1 MIVTINKLDSKG
13 RGIVKDKKPIFV
25 DNALIDEVVDIEITK
40 QVSKYALAK
49 VVKYIKTSPK
59 RIKPI
64 CPYFGKCGGCQLMH
78 LSYQDQ
84 LLYKEDK
91 VKEIVYKQ
99 IGNIKINNIVP
110 SKEIYYR
117 NKVTFH
123 VQNNK
128 IGFYKLQSKNIIEIK
143 KCYLLKKEINDELE
157 NVLNKKY
164 QNNYSLV
171 IRSGIDKLIIN
182 QPDLEE
188 TKDYVIDEING
199 FKFILSPTSFFQ
211 VNTKEASK
219 LYNIVK
225 KYLNLNSND
234 TVLDLYCGTGTIGLT
249 LSKTCKYVYG
259 VEINKQAIN
268 DANQNKKLNNISN
281 ISFTCLD
288 AKDINSLNLKVNKVV
303 VDPPRAGLDKKT
315 IKYLNDNKFDTVV
328 YVSCDMMT
336 LVRDIKLL
344 QDNYTICEITPVDM
358 FPQTYHIECVCLL
371 KKISV

>member
-281 ISFTCLD
+281 ITFKCLD
-288 AKDINSLNLKVNKVV
+288 AKDINSLKLKVNKVV

>member
-13 RGIVKDKKPIFV
+13 RGIVKDKNPIFV

-84 LLYKEDK
+84 LSYKEDK
-91 VKEIVYKQ
+91 VKEIVYRQ

-157 NVLNKKY
+157 NILNKKY

-249 LSKTCKYVYG
+249 LSKNCKYVYG